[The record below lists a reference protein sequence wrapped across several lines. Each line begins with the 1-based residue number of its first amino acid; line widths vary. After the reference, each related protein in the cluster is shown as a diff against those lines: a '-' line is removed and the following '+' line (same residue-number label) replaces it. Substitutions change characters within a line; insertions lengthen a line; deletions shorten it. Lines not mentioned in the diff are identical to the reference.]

1 MKTTV
6 VYVLAALAEIAGCFS
21 FWAWLRLG
29 KSIVWLIPGMASL
42 ASFAYLLTLVD
53 TSTAGRA
60 YAAYG
65 GVYIMA
71 SLLWLWAVER
81 VRPDRWDTV
90 GAFISLIGAGIIVF
104 WPRSLWVKR

>member
-53 TSTAGRA
+53 TSTAGRRMPRM
-60 YAAYG
+60 AASTSWHRCSG
-65 GVYIMA
+65 CGQWSA
-71 SLLWLWAVER
+71 CGRTAGTPWAR
-81 VRPDRWDTV
+81 L
-90 GAFISLIGAGIIVF
+90 FL
-104 WPRSLWVKR
+104 